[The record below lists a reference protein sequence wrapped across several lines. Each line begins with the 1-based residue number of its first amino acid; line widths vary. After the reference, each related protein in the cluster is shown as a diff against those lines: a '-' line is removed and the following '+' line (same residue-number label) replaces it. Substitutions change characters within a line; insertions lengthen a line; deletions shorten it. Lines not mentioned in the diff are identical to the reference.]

1 MRRSRSRGRREEP
14 AAKRPPRPRRP
25 TTSKNKI
32 KTLRLFFFFSFSFFS
47 FRVTLLLVPPAGLVA
62 LAVVVLRTSRGPLV
76 IFVRYKK
83 KIAKVFRGKKKKD
96 KKNRAAPFS
105 LFPRK
110 TTPPPTERKK
120 KPKKLYQVR
129 LLNSR
134 RFLVLHPPH
143 SERNA
148 SHLLTRRKMGQK
160 ERHKGRGEA
169 AMRRNQLSNRRFG
182 HAALAL
188 SFFPPHS
195 PYLRPPRWSL

>member
-83 KIAKVFRGKKKKD
+83 KIARKFSEEKKKGQ
-96 KKNRAAPFS
+96 KNRAAPFHY
-105 LFPRK
+105 FQGRRRRRRPK
-110 TTPPPTERKK
+110 EKK
-120 KPKKLYQVR
+120 NKKLFQVR

-169 AMRRNQLSNRRFG
+169 AMRRNHLSNRRFG